1 MVRRSLP
8 TATRTVLAALALV
21 AAGSLTGCGS
31 SASSAVKKVTDEIS
45 SAASQAAASASSAA
59 SKALTSVKGAVT
71 ASGDVAAGPVSVG
84 SDGKAQTTLTVTN
97 PTTEKHDYTVSV
109 SFEDAGGSL
118 LDATAVSVDGVPG
131 KGTAT
136 GVAKSNRSLDNA
148 ASAKVTAAV
157 RH

>member
-8 TATRTVLAALALV
+8 TAARAVRAVLALV

-31 SASSAVKKVTDEIS
+31 TASSVVNKVTGDIS

-59 SKALTSVKGAVT
+59 SKALSSVKGAVT

-84 SDGKAQTTLTVTN
+84 SDGKAQSTLTVTN
-97 PTTEKHDYTVSV
+97 PTAEKHDYTISV
-109 SFEDAGGSL
+109 SFEDTSGSL
-118 LDATAVSVDGVPG
+118 LDATAVSIDGVPG
-131 KGTAT
+131 NGSAT
-136 GVAKSNRSLDNA
+136 GVVKSNRSLNDA
-148 ASAKVTAAV
+148 ASVKVTAAV